1 MITKSPVFI
10 MKYCFFII
18 LIFLFFIKSA
28 SADSGNDILLEAIRV
43 KEEEI
48 KKLEAEEATYK
59 QALLKTQSQSKTLK
73 NQISLIESQIN
84 QLTISLKITK
94 AKISKTESDI
104 KLHSREIKEKEKE
117 IQNRKLAMGESM
129 KFLARFEN
137 QGFVAMILKSD
148 KLSDVLNSNQYLID
162 LESGLYNNFKI
173 LARDKAE
180 LENLVSEEKN
190 LKKDL
195 NDFKGELIIKNN
207 LVQKQKKEKDKLLI
221 ETKNKET
228 GYQKMISQVQ
238 IKQSEIQ
245 SEIFE
250 LENKLRGQVG
260 GVPPPRPG
268 ALAWPL
274 LGRITQGYG
283 PTSITGFYNDAYK
296 FHNGIDIAVYYGAPI
311 RAALDG
317 VVAASGDNGKY
328 AYGEWLAVRHS
339 NGLTTLYTHLSAKAA
354 GVGQTVSQGQIV
366 GYEGSTGF
374 VTGPHLHFTVYST
387 NTFKVEKRWFGLLP
401 LGGSVNP
408 FDYLL

>member
-1 MITKSPVFI
+1 
-10 MKYCFFII
+10 MKYGLLII
-18 LIFLFFIKSA
+18 IIAALLFPVQAIFA
-28 SADSGNDILLEAIRV
+28 QVDEAALREQISL

-48 KKLEAEEATYK
+48 KKLEAEEAVYK
-59 QALLKTQSQSKTLK
+59 QALSQTQSQSKTLK

-84 QLTISLKITK
+84 QLTVNLKIIK
-94 AKISKTESDI
+94 AKISKNESDI
-104 KLHSREIKEKEKE
+104 KLHSQEIKEKGKE
-117 IQNRKLAMGESM
+117 IQNRKLTMGESM

-137 QGFVAMILKSD
+137 QGLVVMILKSD
-148 KLSDVLNSNQYLID
+148 KLSDFLSNNQYLAN
-162 LESGLYNNFKI
+162 LENGLYNNFII
-173 LARDKAE
+173 LERDKAE
-180 LENLVSEEKN
+180 LEGLVGEEKN

-195 NDFKGELIIKNN
+195 DDFKSELIVKNN
-207 LVQKQKKEKDKLLI
+207 LVQKQKEEKNKLLA

-228 GYQKMISQVQ
+228 EYQKMISQAQ
-238 IKQSEIQ
+238 IKQAEIQ

-250 LENKLRGQVG
+250 LEDELRGQVG

-268 ALAWPL
+268 ALTWPL

-296 FHNGIDIAVYYGAPI
+296 FHNGIDLAAYYGAPI

-317 VVAASGDNGKY
+317 VVTASGDNGKY
-328 AYGEWLAVRHS
+328 AYGQWLAIRHS
-339 NGLTTLYTHLSAKAA
+339 NGLTTLYAHLSAKAA
-354 GVGQTVSQGQIV
+354 SVGQAVSQGQII

-387 NTFKVEKRWFGLLP
+387 NTFKAERRWFGLLP

>member
-1 MITKSPVFI
+1 
-10 MKYCFFII
+10 MKYGLLII
-18 LIFLFFIKSA
+18 IIAVLLFPVQAIFA
-28 SADSGNDILLEAIRV
+28 QVDEAALREQISL

-48 KKLEAEEATYK
+48 KKLEAEEAVYK
-59 QALLKTQSQSKTLK
+59 QALSQTQSESKTLK
-73 NQISLIESQIN
+73 NLISSIESRIN
-84 QLTISLKITK
+84 QLTVNLKITK
-94 AKISKTESDI
+94 AKISKNESDI

-129 KFLARFEN
+129 RFLARLEN
-137 QGFVAMILKSD
+137 QGLAAIILRSD
-148 KLSDVLNSNQYLID
+148 KLSDVLNSNQYLVN
-162 LESGLYNNFKI
+162 LENGLYNNFII
-173 LARDKAE
+173 LERDKAE
-180 LENLVSEEKN
+180 LEGLVGEEKN

-195 NDFKGELIIKNN
+195 DDFKSELIVKNN
-207 LVQKQKKEKDKLLI
+207 LVQKQKEEKNKLLA

-228 GYQKMISQVQ
+228 EYQKMISQVQ
-238 IKQSEIQ
+238 IKQAEIQ

-250 LENKLRGQVG
+250 LEDKLRGQVG

-268 ALAWPL
+268 ALTWPL

-296 FHNGIDIAVYYGAPI
+296 FHNGIDLAAYYGAPI

-317 VVAASGDNGKY
+317 VVTASGDNGKY
-328 AYGEWLAVRHS
+328 AYGEWLAIRHS
-339 NGLTTLYTHLSAKAA
+339 NGLTTLYAHLSAKAA
-354 GVGQTVSQGQIV
+354 SVGQAVSQGQII

-401 LGGSVNP
+401 LGGSINP

>member
-1 MITKSPVFI
+1 
-10 MKYCFFII
+10 MKYGLLII
-18 LIFLFFIKSA
+18 IIAALLFPVQAIFA
-28 SADSGNDILLEAIRV
+28 QVDEAALREQISL

-48 KKLEAEEATYK
+48 KKLEAEEAVYK
-59 QALLKTQSQSKTLK
+59 QALSQTQSQSKTLK

-84 QLTISLKITK
+84 QLTVNLKIIK
-94 AKISKTESDI
+94 AKISKNESDI
-104 KLHSREIKEKEKE
+104 KLHSQEIKEKGKE
-117 IQNRKLAMGESM
+117 IQNRKLTMGESM

-137 QGFVAMILKSD
+137 QGLVVMILKSD
-148 KLSDVLNSNQYLID
+148 KLSDFLSNNQYLAN
-162 LESGLYNNFKI
+162 LESGLYDNFTI
-173 LARDKAE
+173 LTQDRAD
-180 LENLVSEEKN
+180 LESLVSEEKN
-190 LKKDL
+190 LKGNL
-195 NDFKGELIIKNN
+195 NESKNELVVKNKLVQNQKQEKNN
-207 LVQKQKKEKDKLLI
+207 LLS

-228 GYQKMISQVQ
+228 EYQKMISQAQ
-238 IKQSEIQ
+238 IKQAEIQ

-250 LENKLRGQVG
+250 LEDELRGQVG

-268 ALAWPL
+268 ALTWPL

-296 FHNGIDIAVYYGAPI
+296 FHNGIDLAAYYGAPI

-317 VVAASGDNGKY
+317 VVTASGDNGKY
-328 AYGEWLAVRHS
+328 AYGQWLAIRHS
-339 NGLTTLYTHLSAKAA
+339 NGLTTLYAHLSAKAA
-354 GVGQTVSQGQIV
+354 SVGQAVSQGQII

-387 NTFKVEKRWFGLLP
+387 NTFKAERRWFGLLP

>member
-1 MITKSPVFI
+1 
-10 MKYCFFII
+10 MKYNFLII
-18 LIFLFFIKSA
+18 VIA
-28 SADSGNDILLEAIRV
+28 ILLFPVQAIFAQIDGAALRDEISA
-43 KEEEI
+43 KEKEI
-48 KKLEAEEATYK
+48 KKLEAEEAVYK
-59 QALLKTQSQSKTLK
+59 QALSQTQSQSKTLK
-73 NQISLIESQIN
+73 NLVSLIESQIN
-84 QLTISLKITK
+84 QLTINLKITK

-129 KFLARFEN
+129 RFLARWED
-137 QGFVAMILKSD
+137 QGVVVMILKSD
-148 KLSDVLNSNQYLID
+148 KFSDFLNSNQYLID
-162 LESGLYNNFKI
+162 LENGLYNNFTI
-173 LARDKAE
+173 LAQDKAE
-180 LENLVSEEKN
+180 LESLVSEEKN

-195 NDFKGELIIKNN
+195 NDFKSGLIVKNN
-207 LVQKQKKEKDKLLI
+207 LVQKQKEEKNKLLA

-228 GYQKMISQVQ
+228 EYQKMISQVQ
-238 IKQSEIQ
+238 IKQAEIQ

-250 LENKLRGQVG
+250 LEDKLRGQVG

-268 ALAWPL
+268 ALAWPM

-296 FHNGIDIAVYYGAPI
+296 FHNGIDIAVYYSAPV

-317 VVAASGDNGKY
+317 VVAALGNNGRY
-328 AYGEWLAVRHS
+328 AYGEWLAIRHN
-339 NGLTTLYTHLSAKAA
+339 NGLTTLYAHLSAKAVSA
-354 GVGQTVSQGQIV
+354 GQAVSQGQII

>member
-1 MITKSPVFI
+1 
-10 MKYCFFII
+10 MKYGLLII
-18 LIFLFFIKSA
+18 IIAVLLFPVQAIFA
-28 SADSGNDILLEAIRV
+28 QVDEAALREQISL

-48 KKLEAEEATYK
+48 KKLEAEEAVYK
-59 QALLKTQSQSKTLK
+59 QALSQTQSESKTLK
-73 NQISLIESQIN
+73 NLISSIESRIN
-84 QLTISLKITK
+84 QLTVNLKITK
-94 AKISKTESDI
+94 AKISKNESDI

-129 KFLARFEN
+129 RFLARLEN
-137 QGFVAMILKSD
+137 QGLAAMILRSD
-148 KLSDVLNSNQYLID
+148 KLSDVLNSNQYLVN
-162 LESGLYNNFKI
+162 LENGLYNNFII
-173 LARDKAE
+173 LERDKAE
-180 LENLVSEEKN
+180 LEGLVGEEKN

-195 NDFKGELIIKNN
+195 DDFKSELIVKNN
-207 LVQKQKKEKDKLLI
+207 LVQKQKEEKNKLLA
-221 ETKNKET
+221 ETKNKEME
-228 GYQKMISQVQ
+228 YQKMISQVQ
-238 IKQSEIQ
+238 IKQAEIQ

-250 LENKLRGQVG
+250 LEDKLRGQVG

-268 ALAWPL
+268 ALTWPL

-296 FHNGIDIAVYYGAPI
+296 FHNGIDLAAYYGAPI

-317 VVAASGDNGKY
+317 VVTASGDNGKY
-328 AYGEWLAVRHS
+328 AYGEWLAIRHS
-339 NGLTTLYTHLSAKAA
+339 NGLTTLYAHLSAKAA
-354 GVGQTVSQGQIV
+354 SVGQAVSQGQII

-401 LGGSVNP
+401 LGGSINP

>member
-1 MITKSPVFI
+1 
-10 MKYCFFII
+10 MKYGLLII
-18 LIFLFFIKSA
+18 IIAVLLFPVQAIFA
-28 SADSGNDILLEAIRV
+28 QVDEAALREQISL

-48 KKLEAEEATYK
+48 KKLEAEEAVYK
-59 QALLKTQSQSKTLK
+59 QALSQTQSESKTLK
-73 NQISLIESQIN
+73 NLISSIESRIN
-84 QLTISLKITK
+84 QLTVNLKITK
-94 AKISKTESDI
+94 AKISKNESDI

-129 KFLARFEN
+129 RFLARLEN
-137 QGFVAMILKSD
+137 QGLAAMILRSD
-148 KLSDVLNSNQYLID
+148 KLSDVLNSNQYLVN
-162 LESGLYNNFKI
+162 LENGLYNNFII
-173 LARDKAE
+173 LERDKAE
-180 LENLVSEEKN
+180 LEGLVGEEKN

-195 NDFKGELIIKNN
+195 DDFKSELIVKNN
-207 LVQKQKKEKDKLLI
+207 LVQKQKEEKNKLLA
-221 ETKNKET
+221 ETKNKEME
-228 GYQKMISQVQ
+228 YQKMISQVQ
-238 IKQSEIQ
+238 IKQAEIQ
-245 SEIFE
+245 SEIFV
-250 LENKLRGQVG
+250 LEDKLRGQVG

-268 ALAWPL
+268 ALTWPL

-296 FHNGIDIAVYYGAPI
+296 FHNGIDLAAYYGAPI

-317 VVAASGDNGKY
+317 VVTASGDNGKY
-328 AYGEWLAVRHS
+328 AYGEWLAIRHS
-339 NGLTTLYTHLSAKAA
+339 NGLTTLYAHLSAKAA
-354 GVGQTVSQGQIV
+354 SVGQAVSQGQII